1 MTDPAGGRP
10 DAGVAVPQRR
20 KEPTWPPAVAV
31 LVALLLHLV
40 LPGQLTL
47 GPDWVIPALQAL
59 LLVPLWIAVPHRG
72 PEDAGWVRPAG
83 MTLIGLVTLANVL
96 ALQGLI
102 TGLLG
107 VERDGLPPKQ
117 LLASAVVIWLTN
129 IIIFALWYWELDGGG
144 PGARHSKD
152 PPLPEFLFPQI
163 DNPSIASPGWRPR
176 FADYL
181 YVSITNTTAFSPTD
195 TMPLTIVAKSLM
207 SLQAFTSMLIIG
219 LVVARAVNVL

>member
-1 MTDPAGGRP
+1 MTHPAGARP
-10 DAGVAVPQRR
+10 EAGAAVPR
-20 KEPTWPPAVAV
+20 KSREPTWPPAVAV
-31 LVALLLHLV
+31 LVALVLHLA
-40 LPGQLTL
+40 LPAQLTI

-59 LLVPLWIAVPHRG
+59 LLLLLLIAVRHRG
-72 PEDAGWVRPAG
+72 PEEADWVRRAS
-83 MTLIGLVTLANVL
+83 MALTGLVTLANVL

-102 TGLLG
+102 AGLLG
-107 VERDGLPPKQ
+107 VTRDGLPPKQ

-129 IIIFALWYWELDGGG
+129 IIVLALWYWELDGGG

-163 DNPSIASPGWRPR
+163 DNPSIAPPGWRPT

-207 SLQAFTSMLIIG
+207 SLQAFASMLIIG